1 VIVKLPYA
9 DGHLAVDLRGLK
21 VRSLA
26 PSAPSAAS
34 DPARLVAEAV
44 DLPLAGPTLTNLA
57 GGVGSATIVVPD
69 ATRSAALPQ
78 VLPPVFARLREGG
91 VAARRTTVLVACGT
105 HPAAGPKRLGE
116 IVGPLPEGVSL
127 VEHDSRDDT
136 SLVAVGELRPGLKFR
151 LHRSAAACDLLI
163 TVGTVS
169 HHYFAGF
176 GGGPKMVF
184 PGVAGHAEIQA
195 NHALVLESTSGDSW
209 RRHPACGPGCLEG
222 NPVAEEIARAAEL
235 CPPAMAICLVPGR
248 DGGVAGASAGP
259 WRQAFDAAVARV
271 RAGFEVAAG
280 EPLELMVASAGGG
293 PSDATLIQAHK
304 ALDAA
309 CSFLA
314 PGGELLFL
322 AALDR
327 GAGSE
332 AMVPFLDDP
341 RPGTILGQLAEGWV
355 QYGHTTLRLVEKTE
369 RFRVRLCSGLE
380 EGLARRLGF
389 DPAPDPEAVAEEWR
403 SLRPG
408 ARVGVMASR
417 AVYPRPT

>member
-1 VIVKLPYA
+1 MIVKLPYA
-9 DGHLAVDLRGLK
+9 DDRLAVDLRGLK

-26 PSAPSAAS
+26 PSAPAAAS
-34 DPARLVAEAV
+34 DPASLVAAAV
-44 DLPLAGPTLTNLA
+44 DLPLAGPALSQLA
-57 GGVGSATIVVPD
+57 RGSGSATIVVPD
-69 ATRSAALPQ
+69 ATRSAALPE
-78 VLPPVFARLREGG
+78 VLPPVLARLQEGG
-91 VAARRTTVLVACGT
+91 VEARRTTVLVACGT
-105 HPAAGPKRLGE
+105 HPGAGPGRLGE
-116 IVGPLPEGVSL
+116 VVGPLPEGVAL
-127 VEHDSRDDT
+127 VEHDSRDDA
-136 SLVAVGELRPGLKFR
+136 SLVTVGELRPGLPLR
-151 LHRSAAACDLLI
+151 LHRSAVSCDLLI

-184 PGVAGHAEIQA
+184 PGVAGHGEIQA
-195 NHALVLESTSGDSW
+195 NHALVLESANGDSW
-209 RRHPACGPGCLEG
+209 RRHPACGPGRLEG
-222 NPVAEEIARAAEL
+222 NPVAEEIAGAAEL
-235 CPPAMAICLVPGR
+235 FPPAMAICLVPGH
-248 DGGVAGASAGP
+248 DGGVAGTFAGP
-259 WRQAFDAAVARV
+259 WRAAFDAAVARV
-271 RAGFEVAAG
+271 RSGFEVAAG
-280 EPLELMVASAGGG
+280 EPFELMVASAGGR

-314 PGGELLFL
+314 PGGELLFV

-327 GAGSE
+327 GAGSA
-332 AMVPFLDDP
+332 AMAPFLDEP
-341 RPGTILGQLAEGWV
+341 RPEAILARLAEAWV
-355 QYGHTTLRLVEKTE
+355 QYGHTTLRLVEKTG

-417 AVYPRPT
+417 AVYPRT

>member
-1 VIVKLPYA
+1 MIVKLPYS
-9 DGHLAVDLRGLK
+9 GGRLAVDLRGLK
-21 VRSLA
+21 VRPLT
-26 PSAPSAAS
+26 PSAPPAAGN
-34 DPARLVAEAV
+34 PAPLVTEAV
-44 DLPLAGPTLTNLA
+44 DRPLAGPALSQLA
-57 GGVGSATIVVPD
+57 RGSGSATIVVPD

-78 VLPPVFARLREGG
+78 VLPPIIARLREGG
-91 VAARRTTVLVACGT
+91 VEAQRTTVLVACGT
-105 HPAAGPKRLGE
+105 HPGVGPERLGE
-116 IVGPLPEGVSL
+116 VVGPLPEGVTL
-127 VEHDSRDDT
+127 IEHDSRDDA
-136 SLVAVGELRPGLKFR
+136 SLRAVGELRPGLKLR
-151 LHRSAAACDLLI
+151 LHRSAVACDLLI

-195 NHALVLESTSGDSW
+195 NHALVLESAGGSSR
-209 RRHPACGPGCLEG
+209 RRHPGCGPGRLEG
-222 NPVAEEIARAAEL
+222 NPVAEEIAGAAEL
-235 CPPAMAICLVPGR
+235 RPPSMAICLVPGR
-248 DGGVAGASAGP
+248 DGGVAGAFAGP

-271 RAGFEVAAG
+271 REGFEVAVG
-280 EPLELMVASAGGG
+280 EPLELMVASAGGW

-314 PGGELLFL
+314 PGGELLYV

-327 GAGSE
+327 GAGSA
-332 AMVPFLDDP
+332 AMAPFLDDP
-341 RPGTILGQLAEGWV
+341 RPEAILGRLAEGWV